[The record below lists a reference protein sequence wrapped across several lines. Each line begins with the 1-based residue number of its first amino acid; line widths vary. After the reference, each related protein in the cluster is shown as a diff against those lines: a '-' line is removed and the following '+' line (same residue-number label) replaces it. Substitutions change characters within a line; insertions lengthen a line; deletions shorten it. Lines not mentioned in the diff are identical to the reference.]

1 LPFHGTNEGYTMTR
15 SELIDKVNEVLIEE
29 FEVDGSLI
37 TPDAPLLATLD
48 LDSLDLV
55 DMVVLVEQNFGFT
68 VKAPDF
74 ANIKTFNDFY
84 NLIQERTTLQVVA

>member
-1 LPFHGTNEGYTMTR
+1 MSLYVPNAVLTMTR
-15 SELIDKVNEVLIEE
+15 SELINKVNEVLIEE

-37 TPDAPLLATLD
+37 SPEAPLLTTLD

-84 NLIQERTTLQVVA
+84 NMIQERTTLSVVA